1 MYIHLKTKHG
11 CDDLKK
17 ERKKLCKLWS
27 IDRKAFPNMITL
39 CAKYIHTTTYKIH
52 RTTFVRNI
60 IHNKYMP
67 VTKKPWCAQKILPL
81 NVNKSVSSYKK
92 SSTYNISGVEY
103 FESKL
108 CFKST
113 KRVQNSFHSVIML
126 NHQYL
131 WILKKQTCY
140 FDIRYPRNWI
150 TFGFQSCWNAKSFGI
165 KRYVFISSLAHTQS
179 YSCLKCVLVEK
190 KCASKTHSKFI
201 KCSHQTIRIFNF
213 HKACTNEET
222 GQYLACAIFFAHF
235 FLPVHIWDNCDVT
248 LMGNGWTKMSSTESS
263 GQLLKASK

>member
-1 MYIHLKTKHG
+1 MLYEVLLCIHLKTKHG

-17 ERKKLCKLWS
+17 KEKKLCKLWS

-150 TFGFQSCWNAKSFGI
+150 TFGFQSCWNAKSFLGSN
-165 KRYVFISSLAHTQS
+165 V
-179 YSCLKCVLVEK
+179 
-190 KCASKTHSKFI
+190 
-201 KCSHQTIRIFNF
+201 
-213 HKACTNEET
+213 
-222 GQYLACAIFFAHF
+222 
-235 FLPVHIWDNCDVT
+235 
-248 LMGNGWTKMSSTESS
+248 MSSFQVSHTHKVTAVWSVYW
-263 GQLLKASK
+263 

>member
-1 MYIHLKTKHG
+1 
-11 CDDLKK
+11 
-17 ERKKLCKLWS
+17 
-27 IDRKAFPNMITL
+27 
-39 CAKYIHTTTYKIH
+39 
-52 RTTFVRNI
+52 
-60 IHNKYMP
+60 MP

-165 KRYVFISSLAHTQS
+165 KRYVFISSLAQTQS

-213 HKACTNEET
+213 HKACTIRRNRPIFSLCDFLCT
-222 GQYLACAIFFAHF
+222 FFSAGTHLRQLWCDSDGQWVDKDVVNWVIRSTFESFKVVITSRK
-235 FLPVHIWDNCDVT
+235 VH
-248 LMGNGWTKMSSTESS
+248 G
-263 GQLLKASK
+263 

>member
-1 MYIHLKTKHG
+1 MVFAKKIELLYEVLLCIHLKTKHG

-92 SSTYNISGVEY
+92 SSILTILVVWNI
-103 FESKL
+103 L
-108 CFKST
+108 N
-113 KRVQNSFHSVIML
+113 QN
-126 NHQYL
+126 
-131 WILKKQTCY
+131 
-140 FDIRYPRNWI
+140 
-150 TFGFQSCWNAKSFGI
+150 
-165 KRYVFISSLAHTQS
+165 
-179 YSCLKCVLVEK
+179 CVLKVQREYK
-190 KCASKTHSKFI
+190 ILF
-201 KCSHQTIRIFNF
+201 
-213 HKACTNEET
+213 
-222 GQYLACAIFFAHF
+222 
-235 FLPVHIWDNCDVT
+235 T
-248 LMGNGWTKMSSTESS
+248 L
-263 GQLLKASK
+263 